1 MMRKTAIAMAM
12 AFVMVFGTVPVLVNA
27 AEEESVLVP
36 IELGPM
42 NVGLYFADNMVFTP
56 QWRTG
61 NFVRIEM
68 MVIDLGA
75 LAPKD
80 VLASEV
86 NMYDQAELLADP
98 SLIANTRMVS
108 VDSIQVDITLEGA
121 TTPAW
126 SEIVSWDPA
135 TMLPVLTSDC
145 FGREINQVGHMIYG
159 GQWDTT
165 NADPGT
171 YTVKVTLGSSYTITY
186 AMGSMKADTT
196 GTYIFD
202 ELADDELDDN
212 YVLYDLGIGGLS
224 VDGTAWLVLGPL
236 MGRGGGATGGGNGGN
251 GGTGGHNGN
260 GGKK

>member
-27 AEEESVLVP
+27 AEEEQVLVP
-36 IELGPM
+36 IEAPATPM

-75 LAPKD
+75 LAPKE
-80 VLASEV
+80 VLATEV
-86 NMYDQAELLADP
+86 NMYDQAELLATP
-98 SLIANTRMVS
+98 SLVANTRMVS

-121 TTPAW
+121 TGPAW
-126 SEIVSWDPA
+126 SEKVSWDPL
-135 TMLPVLTSDC
+135 TMLPIETSDC
-145 FGREINQVGHMIYG
+145 FGREINQVGHLIYG

-165 NADPGT
+165 DATTGV
-171 YTVKVTLGSSYTITY
+171 YTVKVTLGSSYLITY
-186 AMGSMKADTT
+186 AMGSNKTDVDHP
-196 GTYIFD
+196 FD
-202 ELADDELDDN
+202 QLADDETDDV
-212 YVLYDLGIGGLS
+212 YVLYDLGIGGVS
-224 VDGTAWLVLGPL
+224 EDGTAWLILGAL
-236 MGRGGGATGGGNGGN
+236 QSRGGGGGNSGGGN